1 MTISLTDA
9 GKRYNREW
17 IFRHVDL
24 KFTPGT
30 SYAITGSNGSGKS
43 TFLQTI
49 AGMLNVN
56 EGKIIYENTDA
67 DKAYS
72 QISFCA
78 PYSDVIEEMTLVE
91 FLDFHNGFKQ
101 WLPGFHNERI
111 IGEVGLSHAAEKQI
125 RYYSSGMKQRVR
137 LAQAIFSDT
146 TVLMLDEPTSNFDEE
161 GIALYRRLMSQY
173 CSHRLVVICS
183 NDEKEYSFCQERIR
197 IEDYKGVLRQ
207 PAKGQ
212 A

>member
-17 IFRHVDL
+17 IFRHVNHE
-24 KFTPGT
+24 FSTGNA
-30 SYAITGSNGSGKS
+30 YAITGANGSGKS
-43 TFLQTI
+43 TFLQTV

-56 EGKIIYENTDA
+56 EGKIVYEGTEP

-91 FLDFHNGFKQ
+91 FLEFHGGFKN
-101 WLPGFHNERI
+101 WLPGTDITRI
-111 IGEVGLSHAAEKQI
+111 ISEVGLPHAAQKQI

-137 LAQAIFSDT
+137 LAQAIFADT
-146 TVLMLDEPTSNFDEE
+146 PVLMLDEPTSNFDEE
-161 GIALYRRLMSQY
+161 GIALYRRLIDQY
-173 CSHRLVVICS
+173 CKSRLVVVCS
-183 NDEKEYSFCQERIR
+183 NDEKEYAFCREKIR
-197 IEDYKGVLRQ
+197 MEDYKGSSRM
-207 PAKGQ
+207 G
-212 A
+212 